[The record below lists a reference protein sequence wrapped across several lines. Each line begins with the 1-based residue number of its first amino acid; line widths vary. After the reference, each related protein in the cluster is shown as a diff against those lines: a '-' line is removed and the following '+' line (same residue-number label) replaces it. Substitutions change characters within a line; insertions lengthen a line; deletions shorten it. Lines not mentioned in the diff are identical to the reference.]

1 MLPTKSLQ
9 MSIEELK
16 EWLSSDNPDFTPP
29 LGHKGFKNVNLMM
42 ASVMLIKTL
51 NERPR
56 RMRQEL
62 TDVIYDVRETV
73 EQNKK
78 EDLEKV
84 LKAFL
89 AELTNENVK
98 TCPVPLP
105 IVKVIL
111 YAMADNNMIKPPKGQ
126 DVFDKILNT
135 RAVLYTLSK
144 KMSKEIE
151 KEATEKATPPDQSP
165 ENPVKLEQGE
175 KPSTPEP
182 DPEKQA

>member
-1 MLPTKSLQ
+1 
-9 MSIEELK
+9 MSIDELK
-16 EWLSSDNPDFTPP
+16 EWLASDNPDFTPP
-29 LGHKGFKNVNLMM
+29 LGHEGFKRINLMM
-42 ASVMLIKTL
+42 ASVMLVKTL

-62 TDVIYDVRETV
+62 TDVIYDVREAV

-89 AELTNENVK
+89 KELTNENVK

-111 YAMADNNMIKPPKGQ
+111 YAMADNNMVKPPKGQ

-144 KMSKEIE
+144 KMSKEVE
-151 KEATEKATPPDQSP
+151 KEASEIAKEATPPDPSP
-165 ENPVKLEQGE
+165 ENPAVSEQE
-175 KPSTPEP
+175 AKPSTPEH
-182 DPEKQA
+182 DPEKPA